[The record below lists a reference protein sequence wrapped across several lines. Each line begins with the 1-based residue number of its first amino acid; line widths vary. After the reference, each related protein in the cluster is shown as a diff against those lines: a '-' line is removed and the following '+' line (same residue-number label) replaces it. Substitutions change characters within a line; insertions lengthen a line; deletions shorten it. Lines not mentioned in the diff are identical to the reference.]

1 MKTPN
6 LRPHCG
12 MCKLEGN
19 MQYKTAGGKS
29 SAYCKECDI
38 YGHTEIK
45 EDAKLYGIASCFEM
59 IHSQCTKGLFGSIT
73 YITVF

>member
-1 MKTPN
+1 
-6 LRPHCG
+6 

-29 SAYCKECDI
+29 SSRNKDMLAYCKECDI

-45 EDAKLYGIASCFEM
+45 EDAKLYRIASCFEM